1 MEKKASANSSPGEIL
16 TLQLM
21 YLLPKVQNAL
31 CTDMLPTH
39 IFFQAWR
46 QTVWCSLGYAGVL
59 AGREP
64 SLWGGCSARRRASY
78 HTTPSPVSTGTSGR
92 AMQVLSL
99 RIHLRVSMEIL
110 HFAFFHLFPGNDTL
124 MATSLDSYSHA
135 KCCGALQI
143 PLSNK
148 GKSAPFSRSFDKLG
162 GFPSSG
168 ICFHL
173 IFICLS

>member
-1 MEKKASANSSPGEIL
+1 MHFAQTCSPHTFSFKPGGKL
-16 TLQLM
+16 CGAAWAMQVC
-21 YLLPKVQNAL
+21 LL
-31 CTDMLPTH
+31 
-39 IFFQAWR
+39 
-46 QTVWCSLGYAGVL
+46 GVS
-59 AGREP
+59 P
-64 SLWGGCSARRRASY
+64 LWGGCSARRRASH

-135 KCCGALQI
+135 KCCRALQI